1 MNLVGG
7 AGGGDHPPPG
17 FFERMVLTVIPQSFG
32 ADLDVLRSLWQHD
45 DNFEKQSKSGS
56 RSSNSTEREIISED
70 EPAWTLQRD
79 SSRAQVL
86 PLHMDINCACE
97 NLIWQQIKVQ

>member
-1 MNLVGG
+1 MFLIVVNLLVVNITLGKVNWMMKQQLQIINLQVIYKNSAASVTRWTWGG
-7 AGGGDHPPPG
+7 PPPHG

-56 RSSNSTEREIISED
+56 KANNSLKER
-70 EPAWTLQRD
+70 
-79 SSRAQVL
+79 
-86 PLHMDINCACE
+86 
-97 NLIWQQIKVQ
+97 